1 MTERYGPDLLYDP
14 EIAPKLMAMLDHSA
28 WAVDLD
34 VEDVEHLAK
43 YLCVRR
49 FSAGDTIFHEG
60 DNEDSMAIIL
70 MGTVEIS
77 KRNTS
82 PQAQAKQLVL
92 LGPGRAFGEMALIQ
106 GPPRSATAKA
116 KDDTTLLVLSRA
128 CYDVLCRENK
138 PLALKFTTNI
148 ARLISF
154 RLRNTSERLVEY
166 L

>member
-1 MTERYGPDLLYDP
+1 MIERCGPDLLYDP
-14 EIAPKLMAMLDHSA
+14 EIGPKLMAMLDHSA

-34 VEDVEHLAK
+34 VEDVEHLAR

-49 FSAGDTIFHEG
+49 FPAGDTIFSEG
-60 DNEDSMAIIL
+60 DDEDSMAIIL
-70 MGTVEIS
+70 QGAVEIT

-82 PQAQAKQLVL
+82 PRAEAKQLVI

-116 KDDTTLLVLSRA
+116 RDESILLVLSRA
-128 CYDVLCRENK
+128 SYDQLCRDNK